1 MLSWSGSTG
10 CVRLTEGP
18 DASPPEVPHT
28 WVVGGRHSWVT
39 ETTHEWDASVTHEW
53 DASVTHEWGTN
64 IPFTLGALF
73 VIVAK

>member
-10 CVRLTEGP
+10 CVRLTEGL
-18 DASPPEVPHT
+18 DANPPEVLHT
-28 WVVGGRHSWVT
+28 WVVEGSHSWVT
-39 ETTHEWDASVTHEW
+39 ETTHEWGASVTHER
-53 DASVTHEWGTN
+53 GTN

>member
-10 CVRLTEGP
+10 CVRLTGGS
-18 DASPPEVPHT
+18 DASLPEVPHT

-39 ETTHEWDASVTHEW
+39 ETTHEWGTSVI
-53 DASVTHEWGTN
+53 HEWGTN
-64 IPFTLGALF
+64 IPFTQGALF

>member
-28 WVVGGRHSWVT
+28 WVVGGMHSWVT
-39 ETTHEWDASVTHEW
+39 ETTHEWG
-53 DASVTHEWGTN
+53 ASVTHEWGTN

-73 VIVAK
+73 VIVAKRVSLG

>member
-1 MLSWSGSTG
+1 MG
-10 CVRLTEGP
+10 CVQFTGGS

-39 ETTHEWDASVTHEW
+39 ETTHEWG
-53 DASVTHEWGTN
+53 ASVTHEWGTN

>member
-1 MLSWSGSTG
+1 M
-10 CVRLTEGP
+10 EGP
-18 DASPPEVPHT
+18 DASPPEVLHT

-39 ETTHEWDASVTHEW
+39 ETTHEWG
-53 DASVTHEWGTN
+53 ASVTHEWGTN